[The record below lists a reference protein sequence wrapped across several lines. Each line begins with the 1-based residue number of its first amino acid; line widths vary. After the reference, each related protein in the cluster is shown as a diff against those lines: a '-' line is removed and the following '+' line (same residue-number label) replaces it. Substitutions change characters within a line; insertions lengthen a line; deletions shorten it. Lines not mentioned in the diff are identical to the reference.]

1 MNTQP
6 FRAARG
12 RPPATR
18 RRQMVGRI
26 TPIVLPD
33 KDGVKREP
41 NILEKSDLLA
51 WLQVR
56 ATTGRGGGPTQSPP
70 HPGRVVAAALRCRA
84 AAVPQDLFQDNLL
97 LQRVARGR
105 NLLFCPWQPYFP
117 IARGPNWLYC
127 PWQPLFSIAGSG
139 KQPFC
144 SWKVAQKLWGRGLGN
159 IGVSLRPLKTA
170 KALPKS
176 PFWPGGKQPDSA
188 GGQRRAFPVSQK
200 PILAGWETTG

>member
-1 MNTQP
+1 
-6 FRAARG
+6 
-12 RPPATR
+12 
-18 RRQMVGRI
+18 MVGRI

-56 ATTGRGGGPTQSPP
+56 AATGRGGGPTQSPP

-117 IARGPNWLYC
+117 IARGPNRLYC
-127 PWQPLFSIAGSG
+127 PG
-139 KQPFC
+139 QPFFLLPGANTGR
-144 SWKVAQKLWGRGLGN
+144 SAPGSEKKRIPGAENSLFAPGKLPKKLWGKGLGN
-159 IGVSLRPLKTA
+159 IGV
-170 KALPKS
+170 AL
-176 PFWPGGKQPDSA
+176 G
-188 GGQRRAFPVSQK
+188 
-200 PILAGWETTG
+200 LL